1 MGILI
6 IFAGLFLALLVAW
19 FGNRGVSIIIFV
31 ITLIGASIFALSD
44 MTTPLD
50 IML

>member
-1 MGILI
+1 MGILV

-19 FGNRGVSIIIFV
+19 FGNRGISVMLFI
-31 ITLIGASIFALSD
+31 ITLIGASVFALSD
-44 MTTPLD
+44 MTTRLD